1 MVMNEFEADEIFG
14 ELNRK
19 FANVSLEQASQ
30 NDVYHEITFSDLFT
44 YRDTIECSNNYQACY
59 SAIRNIRRYLT
70 QSISNDRI
78 QNVFDLG
85 IQDKIRSILQEP
97 GYDEL
102 KYETAWTITNLA
114 YGTPEQTQNL
124 VDTGIIDALIKCFRS
139 CDKYSVKS
147 QSAWALANVSVDS
160 LHYRES
166 MVQENL
172 IGDIA
177 QALGQ
182 KCDSICSKLTSSD
195 QYRQSDKGSIIV
207 DNKADRDDVKE
218 LTWSLANI
226 CRGGFKTA
234 EHWEQYLQAFDAFS
248 KSVSFESIDIWSEAC
263 WGLSRVL
270 SNMYNYDPFFESL
283 NLNPSLCPR
292 LIHLLRHQEMS
303 VLLPVLQTISN
314 FTSGPNEYIEIL
326 LEADLLNNIWW
337 YMTPDTQHQLRRN
350 AILTISNLA
359 AGNQQIVREVVYSEK
374 IMQSV
379 IAHVLV
385 PGHIYRPDEC
395 SWVPSSRSV
404 LPHGKEEW
412 RIVKE
417 VLFVLSNI
425 TTLANDDSICVLLR
439 DYSSIIRLLS
449 ALLQYPQLSITV
461 CLKVVDVLIRIVDR
475 TNQISELTP
484 PTLSESRN
492 PYAEEMIREGV
503 IPALVY
509 LCQLNQSSELTEQSE
524 ILQMAITCHSPA
536 TNAIGSANA
545 FGLSRHGIHLPGP
558 NIRRIVKG
566 YEDGD
571 VRFIEDAIN
580 SIQL

>member
-1 MVMNEFEADEIFG
+1 MVLNEFEADEIFG

-30 NDVYHEITFSDLFT
+30 DDVYHEITFSDLFT
-44 YRDTIECSNNYQACY
+44 YRDTIECSTNYQACY
-59 SAIRNIRRYLT
+59 SAMRNIRRYLT
-70 QSISNDRI
+70 QNISYDRI

-85 IQDKIRSILQEP
+85 IQDKIRNILQEP

-114 YGTPEQTQNL
+114 YGSSEQTQIL
-124 VDTGIIDALIKCFRS
+124 IDTGIIDALIQCFRS
-139 CDKYSVKS
+139 CDNYRVKS
-147 QSAWALANVSVDS
+147 QAAWALANVSIES
-160 LHYRES
+160 PHYRES
-166 MVQENL
+166 MAQENL

-182 KCDSICSKLTSSD
+182 KCDTICSNSTGSD
-195 QYRQSDKGSIIV
+195 QYKRSDKGCIIV
-207 DNKADRDDVKE
+207 ENKADRDDVKD

-234 EHWEQYLQAFDAFS
+234 EHWEQYLHAFDAFS
-248 KSVSFESIDIWSEAC
+248 KCVSFENVDIWSEAC

-270 SNMYNYDPFFESL
+270 SNMYNYEPFFQSL
-283 NLNPSLCPR
+283 NLNPTLCPR

-303 VLLPVLQTISN
+303 LLLPVLQTISN
-314 FTSGPNEYIEIL
+314 FSSGPNEYIEIL
-326 LEADLLNNIWW
+326 LDADLLSNVWW

-359 AGNQQIVREVVYSEK
+359 AGNQQIVREVVYSEN

-379 IAHVLV
+379 IAHILV
-385 PGHIYRPDEC
+385 PGHIYRADEG
-395 SWVPSSRSV
+395 SWVLSSSSV
-404 LPHGKEEW
+404 LPLEKEEW

-425 TTLANDDSICVLLR
+425 TTLASDDSICALLR
-439 DYSSIIRLLS
+439 NYSSIIRLLS
-449 ALLQYPQLSITV
+449 ALLQYPQLSTAV
-461 CLKVVDVLIRIVDR
+461 SLKVVDVLVRIVDR

-484 PTLSESRN
+484 SVLPKPQN

-503 IPALVY
+503 IPALIN
-509 LCQLNQSSELTEQSE
+509 LCQQSQSSELTEQSE
-524 ILQMAITCHSPA
+524 ILQMAITCHSSA
-536 TNAIGSANA
+536 SVDSSANA